1 MRNIKKCD
9 GCTLCCRGTLT
20 VKINEHKIYPEHP
33 CPHVVE
39 GGCGIYDDLSRPPIC
54 DRYGCA
60 WLQDW
65 TLPDWMRPDKVGFL
79 MTEKKSFVT
88 LTADFNSGVI
98 DGTALLFAIEWC
110 KRKNK
115 TMFYTVKSP
124 GLGQYMRGS
133 IMNHPESV
141 FKTGSMDEIFEPVE
155 LHNDE

>member
-1 MRNIKKCD
+1 MNIKKCD

-20 VKINEHKIYPEHP
+20 VNINEHKVYPEHP

-39 GGCGIYDDLSRPPIC
+39 DGCGIYDDLSRPPIC
-54 DRYGCA
+54 DNYGCA
-60 WLQDW
+60 WLKDW

-79 MTEKKSFVT
+79 MTEQNSFVT

-110 KRKNK
+110 KRKKK

-124 GLGQYMRGS
+124 GLGRYMRGS

-141 FKTGSMDEIFEPVE
+141 FNTGSMDEIFEPVE